1 MEEDCF
7 DVSGASK
14 FVGRKPMAGVN
25 RRVWLHGGA
34 VAGVAAVSECAAVT
48 ETGAEKLQQASP
60 AQGYDYRLPQMK
72 RGTRLVFQGDSITDM
87 KWGRN
92 EKDRNHYLGH
102 SYVYLVAA
110 RLGVDMPSQ
119 ELDFFNRGMSGHKV
133 GDLRKRWQ
141 RDAVDLK
148 PDLISILVG
157 VNDVGRNL
165 KGVDVAQWEDD
176 YRFML
181 KASRDAN
188 QELGIVLLDPFVLRS
203 GRLGEDAAYQ
213 AWRGQVDRLISVVE
227 RLADEFDAVH
237 VQTQVMFDEAAEKAS
252 PEHWIWDGVHP
263 LPQGHELIAR
273 EWIRRVSERW
283 PS

>member
-1 MEEDCF
+1 
-7 DVSGASK
+7 
-14 FVGRKPMAGVN
+14 MAGVN
-25 RRVWLHGGA
+25 RRVWLQGGA
-34 VAGVAAVSECAAVT
+34 VAGMAAANERAAAI
-48 ETGAEKLQQASP
+48 ETGAEKTQQVRP
-60 AQGYDYRLPQMK
+60 ARGYDYQRPQLK
-72 RGTRLVFQGDSITDM
+72 RGARLVFQGDSITDM

-110 RLGVDMPSQ
+110 RLGVDLPEQ
-119 ELDFFNRGMSGHKV
+119 DCEFFNRGMSGHKV
-133 GDLRKRWQ
+133 ADLRNRWQ
-141 RDAVDLK
+141 TDAIDLK
-148 PDLISILVG
+148 PDLISVLVG

-165 KGVDVAQWEDD
+165 KGVDVAQWEDN

-181 KASRDAN
+181 SASCDAN
-188 QELGIVLLDPFVLRS
+188 QELGIVLLDPFVLPS
-203 GRLGEDAAYQ
+203 GRLEEQTAYQ
-213 AWRGQVDRLISVVE
+213 AWRGQVDRLIPVVE
-227 RLADEFDAVH
+227 RLAAEFDAVH

-273 EWIRRVSERW
+273 EWIRKVSERW